1 MRYPGMILAE
11 TAQFHDSFK
20 PNMGRLQKKMLKKAE
35 WHELVNKE
43 SRDEAKKYTSAP
55 PTKKSTSSSK
65 VGRKEDDAPFQFR
78 KKHVKPELLLQ
89 LGIKVV
95 EELKK

>member
-1 MRYPGMILAE
+1 
-11 TAQFHDSFK
+11 
-20 PNMGRLQKKMLKKAE
+20 MGRLQKKMLKKAE

-65 VGRKEDDAPFQFR
+65 VGRKELVNKESRDEAKKSTSAPPTKKSTSSSKVGRKEDEAPFQFR
-78 KKHVKPELLLQ
+78 KKHVKPE
-89 LGIKVV
+89 
-95 EELKK
+95 